1 MTRTAIIAMV
11 GLAAYCLLD
20 LAVSSV
26 VALLWRARTVAPPP
40 HLPPAVRARR
50 VLQLRLTPVIASLT
64 ITLLMV
70 VPAFALFEPRHTEEE
85 FGPLI
90 AICAGI
96 ALVRLAAAI
105 ATGAWD
111 LRLTGRVE
119 REWLRGSTRIES
131 GSAMRA
137 FMIDASSPVVAL
149 VGVFRP
155 TLVAARSVIEAC
167 SVEEIAAIVGHER
180 GHFDARDNFKRWLMS
195 SLPDTL
201 RHTPIHGEM
210 LDAWH
215 HASEDAADDAAT
227 GGDAEA
233 RADLAGLLLKVIR
246 LAPNPIWKSAVVSAF
261 VERDGLERRVRRL
274 LQPELEPPAPI
285 ALAPIIALALLA
297 TGVVT
302 ALSSPSILRAIFT
315 TFENL
320 VAFGR

>member
-20 LAVSSV
+20 LAVSLV
-26 VALLWRARTVAPPP
+26 VALFWRARAVAPS
-40 HLPPAVRARR
+40 HLRPAVRARR

-70 VPAFALFEPRHTEEE
+70 VPAFALFEPMHTEEE
-85 FGPLI
+85 FGPLV
-90 AICAGI
+90 ATCAGI

-105 ATGAWD
+105 ATGAWN
-111 LRLTGRVE
+111 LRLTRRVE
-119 REWLRGSTRIES
+119 REWLRASTAIES

-137 FMIDASSPVVAL
+137 FMIDASSPIVAL

-180 GHFDARDNFKRWLMS
+180 GHFEARDNFKRWLMS

-227 GGDAEA
+227 GGDAQA

-246 LAPNPIWKSAVVSAF
+246 LAPNPLWKSAVVSAF

-274 LQPELEPPAPI
+274 LQPELEPPAPV
-285 ALAPIIALALLA
+285 ALAPIIALALLGA
-297 TGVVT
+297 GVVT
-302 ALSSPSILRAIFT
+302 TLSSPSILKTIFA
-315 TFENL
+315 TFETL